1 VVTYCPRVGV
11 LRALL
16 AVLAPQ
22 VSAIV
27 VVDNASPNEPPL
39 EFLGDDIPH
48 APVHVCR
55 LAENGGV
62 ARAQNQGIAM
72 ARDLRAD
79 YVLLMDQDSA
89 PAPDLV
95 ARLLEAVEQ
104 LDDAASVGPN
114 YHDPQLSHHA
124 PFMRVRGLRI
134 EFGDCGKG
142 RPVVPVDHV
151 ISSGCLIPVPVL
163 DRVGAMREDLFIDGV
178 DIEWGLRAVHH
189 GLRNYGVCAAH
200 MQHSLGGS
208 TFRVLGRTV
217 ARHPPL
223 RLYYQFRNAIL
234 LYRVKWIPLR
244 WKLANLRRLIL
255 RFALYVVC
263 ARPLG
268 PHLRMIGL
276 GVLHGLRGVSGPY
289 AGREPEPSARGRR
302 E

>member
-1 VVTYCPRVGV
+1 V
-11 LRALL
+11 LG
-16 AVLAPQ
+16 PQ
-22 VSAIV
+22 VRAVVIV
-27 VVDNASPNEPPL
+27 DDASPAEVPL
-39 EFLGDDIPH
+39 ESLGEGNPKG
-48 APVHVCR
+48 AVHVCR

-62 ARAQNQGIAM
+62 ARAQNQGIAE
-72 ARDLRAD
+72 ARELRAD

-95 ARLLEAVEQ
+95 ARLLEAAEH
-104 LDDAASVGPN
+104 LDDAASMGPN

-134 EFGDCGKG
+134 EFGDCGQG
-142 RPVVPVDHV
+142 RLVVPVDHV
-151 ISSGCLIPVPVL
+151 ISSGCLIPMPVL
-163 DRVGAMREDLFIDGV
+163 DRVGPMREDLFIDGV
-178 DIEWGLRAVHH
+178 DIEWGLRAAHH

-289 AGREPEPSARGRR
+289 AGSEPEPSARGRR